1 MKGGSKSHK
10 YKNKNKDNMEMSI
23 ERKVPSMLQGKLR
36 SLSPDVIARIL
47 QKEKEKQRVYS
58 IIGSSH

>member
-1 MKGGSKSHK
+1 
-10 YKNKNKDNMEMSI
+10 MEMSI
-23 ERKVPSMLQGKLR
+23 ERKMPSMLQGKLR